1 MKIIRDLAAAT
12 QITDPEIRQLVEKRL
27 KDLGE
32 EPFDLAA
39 LGYFIVVEPGTSL
52 EALNDQLGFNILA
65 SRFTGI
71 RDDQTGFAPSFEFVE
86 QFGGCYDM
94 VFVMDDSGF
103 GIEVFIS
110 KAGGVNPELL
120 ALCERYATAPFPD
133 DGPTA

>member
-1 MKIIRDLAAAT
+1 MKVIRNLDSAT

-27 KDLGE
+27 NDLGE
-32 EPFDLAA
+32 EPFELDS
-39 LGYFIVVEPGTSL
+39 LGYFIVVVSSASL
-52 EALNDQLGFNILA
+52 EAVNAQLGFNILA
-65 SRFTGI
+65 NRFTGI
-71 RDDQTGFAPSFEFVE
+71 RYDQTGFAPSFEFVE

-133 DGPTA
+133 DGPSA